1 MKFGGKSILAAACL
15 ATSAAAISPQQEPAQ
30 FVLPEGYNLI
40 VSVHGVSKYQA
51 TEFGWRKYDGI
62 DLASEELDN
71 KRRSADDLLNFSNS
85 GQMR

>member
-1 MKFGGKSILAAACL
+1 MKFGGKTILAAACL
-15 ATSAAAISPQQEPAQ
+15 ATSAAAISPQEPVQ

-51 TEFGWRKYDGI
+51 TEFGWRKYDGV

-71 KRRSADDLLNFSNS
+71 KRRSA
-85 GQMR
+85 G